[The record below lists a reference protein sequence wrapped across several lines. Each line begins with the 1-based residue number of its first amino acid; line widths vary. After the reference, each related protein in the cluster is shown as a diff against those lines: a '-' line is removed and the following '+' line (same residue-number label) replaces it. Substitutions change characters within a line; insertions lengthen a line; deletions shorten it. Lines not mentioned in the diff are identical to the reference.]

1 MDEKHLNISTVNVT
15 KNLSV
20 HLIDFTRL
28 LDNGVCENDFICHL
42 FLFLLLKIQKL
53 YYYVIGHI
61 MYILLN
67 SSKHII
73 LCAANCASNEKNTGT
88 SLHVCMK

>member
-1 MDEKHLNISTVNVT
+1 MLMDEKHLNISTVNVT

-42 FLFLLLKIQKL
+42 FLSVAKSTEA
-53 YYYVIGHI
+53 
-61 MYILLN
+61 ILLCDWSYN
-67 SSKHII
+67 
-73 LCAANCASNEKNTGT
+73 
-88 SLHVCMK
+88 VYF

>member
-28 LDNGVCENDFICHL
+28 LDLNGVCENDFICHL

-53 YYYVIGHI
+53 YYYVIGHT
-61 MYILLN
+61 MYT
-67 SSKHII
+67 SKQLKTYYSVCSK
-73 LCAANCASNEKNTGT
+73 LCLK
-88 SLHVCMK
+88 